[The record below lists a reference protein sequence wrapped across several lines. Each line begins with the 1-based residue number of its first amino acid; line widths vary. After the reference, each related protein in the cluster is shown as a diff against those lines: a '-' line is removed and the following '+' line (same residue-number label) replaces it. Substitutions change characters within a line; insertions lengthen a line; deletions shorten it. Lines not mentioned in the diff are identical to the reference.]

1 MIESLNENDKKII
14 QDSYDNPIIKS
25 KTLNVSKLG
34 LIGINRNACV
44 LINYKDIKKGIALF
58 FSATALY

>member
-44 LINYKDIKKGIALF
+44 LINYKDIKR
-58 FSATALY
+58 LY